1 MTPPAL
7 RLAATLVFVS
17 LGGLSATGAEPAG
30 APAGGFTLTDGA
42 DHPLSGRIW
51 SVARSAFVA
60 PEEVETAVARAR
72 FVLLGEIH
80 DNPDH
85 HALQARLLAAAAG
98 DGSRKPAVVLEMLPR
113 DRQGDVDAYLVE
125 GKGTAESFGE
135 ALGWGES
142 GWPDYAIY
150 RPVIE
155 VAVAQGLPV
164 VAGDTPR
171 GERRKVAAEG
181 AEALGAERIAAL
193 RLAEP
198 LGEAA
203 DAVLLDTLFDGHCG
217 MMPREALT
225 PLVAVQRLRDATL
238 ADAMISAGDDGAVL
252 IAGSGHVRKDLGVP
266 RYLEWREPDA
276 EAVAVGFVEVREGES
291 DPALY
296 AGGTG
301 DVLPPYDYL
310 WFTPRK
316 DRGDP
321 CEGLK
326 ERFGGK
332 K

>member
-1 MTPPAL
+1 MTLFAL
-7 RLAATLVFVS
+7 RLAATLALVP
-17 LGGLSATGAEPAG
+17 LAGLPATG

-42 DHPLSGRIW
+42 DHPLSGRVW
-51 SVARSAFVA
+51 SVAQSTFVLPA
-60 PEEVETAVARAR
+60 EVETAVAAAR

-85 HALQARLLAAAAG
+85 HALQARLLEAAG
-98 DGSRKPAVVLEMLPR
+98 EGARKPAVVLEMLPR
-113 DRQGDVDAYLVE
+113 DRQGDVDAYLVS
-125 GKGTAESFGE
+125 GNGTAEGFGE
-135 ALGWGES
+135 ALGWAES

-171 GERRKVAAEG
+171 GERRRIAAEG
-181 AEALGAERIAAL
+181 MAALGADEVAAL
-193 RLAEP
+193 RLSEP

-203 DAVLLDTLFDGHCG
+203 DAVMLDTLFDGHCG

-225 PLVAVQRLRDATL
+225 PLVAVQRLRDARL

-252 IAGSGHVRKDLGVP
+252 IAGSGHVRKDVGAP
-266 RYLEWREPDA
+266 RYLAWRAPDA

-296 AGGTG
+296 AGGTA
-301 DVLPPYDYL
+301 DVPPPYDYL